1 MSHVKR
7 KINIIMTFP
16 DDKNLHAFQMNV
28 NRVYLEMIKNKL
40 KKSNLGTA
48 RSKEILDEL
57 MKNST
62 DSVTE

>member
-1 MSHVKR
+1 
-7 KINIIMTFP
+7 MTFP